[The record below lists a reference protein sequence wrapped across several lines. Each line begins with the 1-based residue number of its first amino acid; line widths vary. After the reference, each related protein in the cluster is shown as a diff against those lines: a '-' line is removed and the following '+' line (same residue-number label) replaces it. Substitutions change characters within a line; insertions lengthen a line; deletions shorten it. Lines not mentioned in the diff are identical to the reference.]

1 MKSFKTFLI
10 ESEGIYDAMRDSIE
24 DRLRYEHRK
33 RHDNGQIPEPE
44 MKREHI
50 KQYGL
55 HHGLLDQVPGR
66 SRIEHDDFDDIFA
79 DKNKPNTFRIY
90 RFYVPKEG
98 RPTAPHHVAVKIA
111 HRSSENLIDPSSF
124 PNMKDVSF
132 SIDGS
137 ESQNKMPEMDFK
149 SHHAVY
155 SGLMDVIAH
164 HHYDT
169 GTQSDDYNFV
179 ATAQDKNKQRAKAR
193 RYGQISKILKAST

>member
-44 MKREHI
+44 MKIEHV
-50 KQYGL
+50 KKYGL

-111 HRSSENLIDPSSF
+111 ARPGVRLIDPEF
-124 PNMKDVSF
+124 FKNKRDVSF

-137 ESQNKMPEMDFK
+137 ESENKMPEMDFK

-169 GTQSDDYNFV
+169 GTHPDDYNFE
-179 ATAQDKNKQRAKAR
+179 ATATERSKERAKAR
-193 RYGQISKILKAST
+193 RYSKIDKILRAYT